1 VKRDG
6 LPGNEPDDAQAIR
19 RWLKEELM
27 AHAGD
32 AAISACP
39 DAPAEEGATRG
50 RTAET
55 LYRTVDPNGFLVI
68 SGKKFYID
76 VSFAGKCIAF
86 RRLGGSEIELF
97 FQGKKLGRIDVL
109 SGILEFERAQRQ

>member
-1 VKRDG
+1 MSDTVKRDG

-50 RTAET
+50 QTAET
-55 LYRTVDPNGFLVI
+55 LYRTVDPNGL
-68 SGKKFYID
+68 
-76 VSFAGKCIAF
+76 SFAGKCIAF